1 MRWNRGS
8 NKSGR
13 PHVLRWAVGL
23 ISASALC
30 CVSPAAAQDVAA
42 RAGDW
47 DYGAD
52 GELAA
57 ASTRNDQ
64 GWLFGLVC
72 SPDCLGFIES
82 DQPCEQ
88 GRRYDAM
95 MRSPGREDPVP
106 LECRR
111 LEGRFAMIF
120 TPTLAFIET
129 LQNGPQ
135 VTVSVRLQG
144 ATDTDFRFSLNGAYD
159 AVYVTLATAIA
170 TSSGGAQEGD
180 APGS

>member
-1 MRWNRGS
+1 
-8 NKSGR
+8 
-13 PHVLRWAVGL
+13 
-23 ISASALC
+23 LC
-30 CVSPAAAQDVAA
+30 CAAPAAAQDVSA

-52 GELAA
+52 GEMAA

-72 SPDCLGFIES
+72 SPNCLGFIES
-82 DQPCEQ
+82 DQPCEA

-111 LEGRFAMIF
+111 LGERFALVF
-120 TPTLAFIET
+120 TPTSAFIET
-129 LQNGPQ
+129 LRNGPQ
-135 VTVSVRLQG
+135 VTLSVRLQG
-144 ATDTDFRFSLNGAYD
+144 AADTDFGFSLNGAYD
-159 AVYVTLATAIA
+159 AVYMTLATAIA
-170 TSSGGAQEGD
+170 TSSGATPEAD
-180 APGS
+180 VPGS